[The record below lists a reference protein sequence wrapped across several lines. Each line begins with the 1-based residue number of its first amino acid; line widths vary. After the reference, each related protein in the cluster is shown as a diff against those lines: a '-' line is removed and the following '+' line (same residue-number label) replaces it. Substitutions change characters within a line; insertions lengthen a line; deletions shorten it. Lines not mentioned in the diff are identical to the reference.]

1 MGFRI
6 NNNLAALLA
15 RNNLNSHE
23 KGITRSIERLSS
35 GLRINRGS
43 DDPSRLSISEKLSAQ
58 ITGLNSAI
66 TGSQQSI
73 SILQTADGALSES
86 NSILLRMRELAVQSQ
101 SDSLTTN
108 DRIELQKEVDELVLE
123 LDTVASTTKFNN
135 RNILDG
141 SASSRVSTSNSA
153 LKAYQTSATK
163 SGNYSIQI
171 NMSSVG

>member
-15 RNNLNSHE
+15 RNNLITHE

-35 GLRINRGS
+35 GLKINSGS

-73 SILQTADGALSES
+73 SILQTADGALSE
-86 NSILLRMRELAVQSQ
+86 
-101 SDSLTTN
+101 
-108 DRIELQKEVDELVLE
+108 
-123 LDTVASTTKFNN
+123 
-135 RNILDG
+135 
-141 SASSRVSTSNSA
+141 
-153 LKAYQTSATK
+153 
-163 SGNYSIQI
+163 
-171 NMSSVG
+171 